1 MAQATGAACV
11 LLPDDASAAGAIAQ
25 ARALAA
31 EGRPVIV
38 DVAIDYGKP
47 TAFTLGTTQTTFG
60 GFPLGQKLRFVKR
73 MLGRRFFS

>member
-1 MAQATGAACV
+1 M
-11 LLPDDASAAGAIAQ
+11 
-25 ARALAA
+25 
-31 EGRPVIV
+31 IV

-60 GFPLGQKLRFVKR
+60 RFPLGLKLRFVKR